1 MGLLNK
7 LLTLGS
13 NLSNLDGATPSI
25 SNFADSKYIQGNETL
40 NPNNLTM
47 NPGDSAFDLNGQTP
61 SKYVDNLPE

>member
-13 NLSNLDGATPSI
+13 NLSNLDGATPNVP
-25 SNFADSKYIQGNETL
+25 NFTDSKYIQGDETL
-40 NPNNLTM
+40 DPNNLNM
-47 NPGDSAFDLNGQTP
+47 NPGDSAFDLNGETP